1 MDVHVASPLLSL
13 PIRSLNVEQSFQEH
27 KSHLL
32 SSNHFSCLDVSA
44 RMLSIMPRQN
54 YRFQTRTPLIISSL
68 IGESRG
74 VRKQQVLLCSTLLRD
89 NRGKA
94 EALLPRFS
102 VLPWVT
108 KWDARIHSR
117 GSFTLTFLFF
127 FSLERSLKKRALQ
140 RNSFTAQCHFHSK
153 YLCICELCFTKRKIF
168 QILPNTYS
176 LENKASCSGRAL
188 HRATQASGCRAALLK
203 RTSLFS
209 YSTVSQVLHQ

>member
-13 PIRSLNVEQSFQEH
+13 PIRSLNVEQSFQER

-74 VRKQQVLLCSTLLRD
+74 VRKQQVLLCSVLLQD
-89 NRGKA
+89 NREQGFSFP
-94 EALLPRFS
+94 PRFS

-108 KWDARIHSR
+108 K
-117 GSFTLTFLFF
+117 
-127 FSLERSLKKRALQ
+127 
-140 RNSFTAQCHFHSK
+140 
-153 YLCICELCFTKRKIF
+153 
-168 QILPNTYS
+168 
-176 LENKASCSGRAL
+176 
-188 HRATQASGCRAALLK
+188 
-203 RTSLFS
+203 
-209 YSTVSQVLHQ
+209 